1 MGFNFV
7 EVAFSDDLL
16 SHEKARLKTSE
27 TSFAKASE
35 AGFAKPFVL
44 L

>member
-7 EVAFSDDLL
+7 EAELSDDPL
-16 SHEKARLKTSE
+16 SQEAARLKG
-27 TSFAKASE
+27 SE

-44 L
+44 F

>member
-1 MGFNFV
+1 MGFNFFGA
-7 EVAFSDDLL
+7 ELSDDLL
-16 SHEKARLKTSE
+16 SHEKARLKG
-27 TSFAKASE
+27 SE